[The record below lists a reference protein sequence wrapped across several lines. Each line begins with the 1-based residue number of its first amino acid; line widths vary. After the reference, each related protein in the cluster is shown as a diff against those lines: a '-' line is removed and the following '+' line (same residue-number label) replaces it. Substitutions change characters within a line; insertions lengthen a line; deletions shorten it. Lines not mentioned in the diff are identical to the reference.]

1 MPDVTRESLLSGLLD
16 ALNERQAGSAIV
28 VTDSLA
34 EPAGSSAPLLLP
46 GSRVHISLKKCPKEF
61 VASVVSL
68 AVLWGIGG
76 VPGPREI
83 SAVVT
88 SSAAGAFF
96 ANVTKLSPDQVNV
109 ANFVAKQAREG
120 GLVSQKDVVNEL
132 GDHAGEVLEELEAA
146 GVVVKID
153 GRWKVV
159 F

>member
-1 MPDVTRESLLSGLLD
+1 
-16 ALNERQAGSAIV
+16 
-28 VTDSLA
+28 
-34 EPAGSSAPLLLP
+34 
-46 GSRVHISLKKCPKEF
+46 

-96 ANVTKLSPDQVNV
+96 ANVTKLSPDQVKV